1 MSVLSN
7 KNFKELLDNLIRE
20 LSNEFIKSFKI
31 GVTESIVE
39 RQNDSDYTGYQLF
52 RLAYIDSD
60 KAKSVEEEVIS
71 FFLSSSVKNKC
82 ENNLKAAGAG
92 QVKDAKEL
100 YIAIRATRSTDR
112 QYYLDVISILKDEN
126 IKI

>member
-60 KAKSVEEEVIS
+60 KAKSVEEEVLS
-71 FFLSSSVKNKC
+71 FFLS
-82 ENNLKAAGAG
+82 
-92 QVKDAKEL
+92 
-100 YIAIRATRSTDR
+100 
-112 QYYLDVISILKDEN
+112 
-126 IKI
+126 